1 MKIITRSELI
11 ELRELREHHLTYGIG
26 AIRDPQRYKDLM
38 KRASGFIQ
46 TLSGQEKTVMECLFL
61 HGKSVIWTSM
71 AIHYSERQIRRIRK
85 KVLDRLE

>member
-1 MKIITRSELI
+1 MNIITRSELI
-11 ELRELREHHLTYGIG
+11 ELRRLREHHLTYGIG
-26 AIRDPQRYKDLM
+26 AICDPQRYKDLM
-38 KRASGFIQ
+38 KRASDFIQ

-61 HGKSVIWTSM
+61 HGKSVIWTSV